1 MESHAFNFT
10 TQETEAGGAEFE
22 GSLIHK
28 ASSRTVLHRETLSP
42 KSNQSTNK
50 SKIKHTNKMTPP
62 SKDINIVPW
71 ITTLIKP

>member
-28 ASSRTVLHRETLSP
+28 ASSRTNSVTQRNLVSEIQSI
-42 KSNQSTNK
+42 NQ
-50 SKIKHTNKMTPP
+50 
-62 SKDINIVPW
+62 
-71 ITTLIKP
+71 